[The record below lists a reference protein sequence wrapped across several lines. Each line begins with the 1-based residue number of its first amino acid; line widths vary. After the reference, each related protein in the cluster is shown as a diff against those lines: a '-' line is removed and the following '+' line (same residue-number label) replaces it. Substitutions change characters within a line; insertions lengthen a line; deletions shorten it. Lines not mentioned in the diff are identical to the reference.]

1 MTNINTTS
9 GLDHSRYLFENFPGY
24 ILYLHHNSIIDVN
37 PNLYNTFQPN
47 PSNILGSDIKNVI
60 NYIVDNDIDDV
71 EYHQKLTNDLYKK
84 SEIQFDA
91 YLRQNNTHKIKLN
104 VLWKLIDAHK
114 NTSIMICRII
124 SNNEFETRYD
134 LLYKALN
141 TAANSIVVTNKAG
154 NIIWVNNSFSN
165 STGYSREEIIG
176 KNPRLLKSG
185 KHDVNF
191 YLKMWSVILN
201 GNIWEGEIWNRKK
214 DGSIYPEDMIISPV
228 IYDNQITHYIAIKQ
242 DITQRKNDQA
252 LLNKAKEDL
261 YELNIT
267 KDKFFSIIAHDLKNP
282 FHALMYIS
290 KQIIDNFEN
299 LNKNDLLLNLNT
311 IHQSS
316 VNGYQLLE
324 NLLTWSRSHTNTI
337 NCNPEEI
344 YLPEL
349 LFINV
354 NIGSNQAQ
362 NKSINIETE
371 NIDCWIFADK
381 EMTNTIVRNLL
392 TNAIKFTKYGGN
404 IKINSTI
411 FDMNTK
417 EKSEL
422 NFPESDFTKFVKISV
437 IDNGLGMSG
446 DKIAKLFLI
455 TERSNS
461 LGTDNEK
468 GTGLGLLLCKEFVTK
483 NNGIITV
490 ESIENQGSTFSIYLP
505 MIESDKIISKN
516 SFNQTPFKT
525 TNITAK
531 EIETIEKV
539 SDDEKLYII
548 DEIIPALQ
556 TADKT
561 RTFLYLRLFC
571 DKILIYSEKYNNKRT
586 KELGLNML
594 KHLKN
599 FQIDDLLNS
608 LNEGKQLF
616 KTFL

>member
-37 PNLYNTFQPN
+37 PNLYKSFQPN

-71 EYHQKLTNDLYKK
+71 EYHQKLTNDLYEK

>member
-37 PNLYNTFQPN
+37 PNLYKSFQPN

-124 SNNEFETRYD
+124 SNNEFETKYD

-191 YLKMWSVILN
+191 YLKMWSVILS